1 MQSAGKR
8 HHAPDVSTVSEE
20 ENFLSMGEP
29 PQGDTPPTF
38 TAETEEMQTA
48 ALGLNSI
55 ATEFFLGCLWEICIS
70 LRFVLVQQGC
80 LRLLPSLVLGRWPS
94 IIQLPEHAIFQ
105 FAFLI

>member
-1 MQSAGKR
+1 
-8 HHAPDVSTVSEE
+8 
-20 ENFLSMGEP
+20 
-29 PQGDTPPTF
+29 
-38 TAETEEMQTA
+38 MQTA

-70 LRFVLVQQGC
+70 LRFVLGQQGW
-80 LRLLPSLVLGRWPS
+80 LRVLARLVLGRWPS